1 MLIRTYLVAAVA
13 KKTIVLVTSQFR
25 VSQTASELPHF
36 RKLADGT
43 MKHDG
48 TMIDRDGT
56 MGWHPSLKFGLS
68 GTLASLCDLHV
79 CMHLG

>member
-43 MKHDG
+43 M
-48 TMIDRDGT
+48 
-56 MGWHPSLKFGLS
+56 GWHPSLKLGLS